1 MNTSKEERS
10 LKKDLDRL
18 NQWPG
23 TNKKKFTRV
32 KYKFLLL
39 GRRKKNTNI
48 GWRRTRMPVQYVK
61 RT

>member
-32 KYKFLLL
+32 KNKFLLL
-39 GRRKKNTNI
+39 ERKKKYKYRMTKNF
-48 GWRRTRMPVQYVK
+48 WRY
-61 RT
+61 